1 MSHLAS
7 FSCVN
12 CIPESMVDEGK
23 FLYTNAQISACSE
36 SLRGLVNTQI
46 TGSY

>member
-12 CIPESMVDEGK
+12 CIPESVVDEGK
-23 FLYTNAQISACSE
+23 FLYTNAQISDAQNHLE
-36 SLRGLVNTQI
+36 GLLLRR
-46 TGSY
+46 